1 MAEIIYTPP
10 AMLQDIDDNA
20 IHARMMEALPQD
32 IDNTEGGFAHEFT
45 KPAAIT
51 AAEMMVQINEA
62 IQIAFPAWSYDL
74 WLDQIAG
81 TVGLRRRSPT
91 KASGNLTVTGT
102 AGTVIPAGF
111 LFSTPSASG
120 EDNIEFEAAAKVAI
134 PSSGSASVY
143 VRALVPGIGGNVPAN
158 SITIMVTPI
167 PGIATITN
175 AAAFTGGAEEED
187 DESLRVRVMER
198 EMQAESAGVGC
209 IADYKRW
216 AQEVDGVGT
225 VSVVPE
231 WQGAGTGTVKVIIM
245 DSNGDPAT
253 QDLLD
258 AVYNHIMS
266 PDDEDLCK
274 APIGATVTVATCELL
289 PISVSATVTI
299 APDATA
305 QSVSNTF
312 KTNFAKYLTEAKQD
326 GLVRYTRTASI
337 LSGTEGIQDYSNLT
351 IGGGTENITIA
362 VEKYPS
368 VGAVDLTVVSP

>member
-120 EDNIEFEAAAKVAI
+120 EDNIEFEATQEVTI
-134 PSSGSASVY
+134 PIGGSASVY
-143 VRALVPGIGGNVPAN
+143 VRALVPGIGGNVPAS
-158 SITIMVTPI
+158 SITIMVTPM

-187 DESLRVRVMER
+187 DESLRVRVMDR

-216 AQEVDGVGT
+216 AQEVDGVGN

-231 WQGAGTGTVKVIIM
+231 WQGAGTGTVKIIIM

-274 APIGATVTVATCELL
+274 APIGAIVTVVTCTLLTINIEATTTYSSE
-289 PISVSATVTI
+289 TTI
-299 APDATA
+299 AAITNA
-305 QSVSNTF
+305 F
-312 KTNFAKYLTEAKQD
+312 KAAVAAYIPEAKD
-326 GLVRYTRTASI
+326 EGVVRYTRIAGI
-337 LSGTEGIQDYSNLT
+337 LSGIEGVQDFTGLKISS
-351 IGGGTENITIA
+351 GTSNITVA
-362 VEKYPS
+362 ADKYPAI
-368 VGAVDLTVVSP
+368 GTVDLAVVVP